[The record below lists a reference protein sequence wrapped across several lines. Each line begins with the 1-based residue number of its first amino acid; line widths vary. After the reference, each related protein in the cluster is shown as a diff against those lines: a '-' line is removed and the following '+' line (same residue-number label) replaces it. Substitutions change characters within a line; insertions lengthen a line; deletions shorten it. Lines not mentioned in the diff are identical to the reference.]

1 MVTVDRLVNVLSTYG
16 GRLCCCPLPRA
27 TALRSVAVHDPADP
41 RPATGEVFLAV
52 GAASAVEAVR
62 WAARAQAA
70 AVVLRDGGDIAEEV
84 LDAARTAAVA
94 LIAVDPAVS
103 WSQLS
108 AVVFGLVLDGRES
121 DAGRGPTD
129 LFTLA
134 DSLAEEVGGPV
145 TVEDRF
151 SRVLAYSSRQI
162 GADRARHETIL
173 GRRVPE
179 GVRAA
184 IARQGAFRHLD
195 ASDDPL
201 FVRPSAAH
209 GLHGR
214 AVIAVRAGRELIGSI
229 WVESE
234 APLTGP
240 RAAALRAGATAA
252 AQHMLRIRAGA
263 DLERRME
270 SDCVIGL
277 LEGSADTLGLLSR
290 LGLAS
295 APARVVALRAHGADS
310 GHAAVLLAFERATLG
325 FGWTRPGRSALS
337 GSTVYTV
344 LPGGGDV
351 AKARA
356 WIASVAEDL
365 PAGVVVR
372 AGIGGPAE
380 PALLPASRSEADE
393 SLAVH
398 ALRDPAAPA
407 VAYDEAWGAVLLERL
422 RAAAAAGRTPARGP
436 LHELRRCD
444 AEQGTRHVPTLRAWL
459 DAQGD
464 VGAAAQR
471 LGVHR
476 NTVRYRMR
484 QLAQVADL
492 RLDDPEGRL
501 ALIIALAAQDPAA
514 G

>member
-1 MVTVDRLVNVLSTYG
+1 MVTVDRLVNVLSAYG

-41 RPATGEVFLAV
+41 RNAPGEVFLAV
-52 GAASAVEAVR
+52 GADSAADAVR
-62 WAARAQAA
+62 WAARAEAA
-70 AVVLRDGGDIAEEV
+70 AVVLRGDAVAEDV
-84 LDAARTAAVA
+84 LEAARAAGIA
-94 LIAVDPAVS
+94 LIAVDPVVS

-108 AVVFGLVLDGRES
+108 AVVFGLVLDGRET

-134 DSLAEEVGGPV
+134 DSLADEVGGPV

-151 SRVLAYSSRQI
+151 SRVLAYSRLQF

-173 GRRVPE
+173 GRRVPA
-179 GVRAA
+179 GIRAA
-184 IARQGAFRHLD
+184 IADQGAFRHLD
-195 ASDDPL
+195 TSDEPL
-201 FVRPSAAH
+201 FVRPSAEH

-214 AVIAVRAGRELIGSI
+214 GVIAVRAGRELIGSI

-234 APLTGP
+234 APLSGR

-270 SDCVIGL
+270 SDCVIRL

-290 LGLAS
+290 LGLA
-295 APARVVALRAHGADS
+295 PAEFRVLALRAHGADS

-337 GSTVYTV
+337 GSTVYTI
-344 LPGGGDV
+344 LPDTGDI

-380 PALLPASRSEADE
+380 PALLPAGRSEADE

-398 ALRDPAAPA
+398 TLRDMEAPA
-407 VAYDEAWGAVLLERL
+407 VAYDEAWEEVLLERL
-422 RAAAAAGRTPARGP
+422 RAAASAGRTPARGP
-436 LHELRRCD
+436 LHELRRRD
-444 AEQGTRHVPTLRAWL
+444 REQGTRYVSTLRAWL
-459 DAQGD
+459 DSQGD
-464 VGAAAQR
+464 VGAAAQC

-484 QLAQVADL
+484 QMAEIADL
-492 RLDDPEGRL
+492 RLADPGRRL
-501 ALIIALAAQDPAA
+501 ALIIALAAQGPTE